1 MKITDI
7 QGNLVFEDYAKGGQ
21 VTWNGKNKYN
31 ERAATG
37 VYLVFSIDEDG
48 KEKMVS
54 KIMFIK

>member
-1 MKITDI
+1 M
-7 QGNLVFEDYAKGGQ
+7 
-21 VTWNGKNKYN
+21 TWNGKNKYN